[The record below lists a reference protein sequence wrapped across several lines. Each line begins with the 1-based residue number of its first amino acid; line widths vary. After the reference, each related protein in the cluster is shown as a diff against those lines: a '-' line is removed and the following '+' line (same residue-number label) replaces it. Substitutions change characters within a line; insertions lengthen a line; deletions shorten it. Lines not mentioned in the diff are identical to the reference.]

1 MMSDCS
7 RRRSSDWRSERI
19 PIVTL
24 SKSIISAALG
34 AWAGGSW
41 CTVRGALFV
50 ASGLAAVASCGC
62 AQFQADDLREL
73 PSLHLPASGQR
84 ERVEEAHQVGH
95 FVVGDGVMAEVLE
108 LVARHDGPLRRH
120 DARADQLPERVV
132 GDADDAG
139 VAHGRV
145 RAEEVLQLA
154 WIDLEAA
161 ADDHLGAATHDR

>member
-34 AWAGGSW
+34 AWAG
-41 CTVRGALFV
+41 VRGVLFV

-108 LVARHDGPLRRH
+108 LVARHDGALRGH

-132 GDADDAG
+132 GDADDAS

-154 WIDLEAA
+154 WIDLE
-161 ADDHLGAATHDR
+161 